1 MTEKTDD
8 KFRFKLVKK
17 IGVVSLNSK
26 GWSKEVN
33 LISYNGKKSVVDIR
47 LWSPEKKMSKGI
59 TIEKKDI
66 KRLIELLKEI
76 DKKEN
81 D

>member
-81 D
+81 E